1 MKRTDRR
8 RSGGGLMAEYRVVL
22 WYPRQEGFQIDV
34 SADGVDMARRLAEEA
49 ARSCGWEISRPKKL
63 SITPLARQRG
73 EA

>member
-22 WYPRQEGFQIDV
+22 WYPRQAGFQIDV
-34 SADGVDMARRLAEEA
+34 SADGVDMARRLAEDA
-49 ARSCGWEISRPKKL
+49 ARSCGWEGRVRKIEIVPVR
-63 SITPLARQRG
+63 RQRG